1 MFVTLEGIEGSGK
14 STQIEMLGTYL
25 EKKNVTV
32 LSTREPGGTRIG
44 KQVRSI
50 LMDTD
55 HTELEPM
62 TELFLIL
69 ADRAQ
74 HVNEIIKPALT
85 EGKLVLC
92 DRFADSTLAYQGFGR
107 QLDLNVI
114 QKLNTRAVE
123 KLAPDL
129 TILIDCPVEIG
140 LKRTTLRLEKN
151 KQLRTKQR
159 FEREKYD
166 FHQRVRQGYLWIAKN
181 EPERV
186 IVMDGTLQP
195 SDLHN
200 RITRLFMETTDN

>member
-1 MFVTLEGIEGSGK
+1 M
-14 STQIEMLGTYL
+14 
-25 EKKNVTV
+25 
-32 LSTREPGGTRIG
+32 
-44 KQVRSI
+44 RSI

-62 TELFLIL
+62 AELFLIL

-74 HVNEIIKPALT
+74 HVKEIIKPALT
-85 EGKLVLC
+85 AGKLVLC

-107 QLDLNVI
+107 QLDLDVI
-114 QKLNTRAVE
+114 QKLNMRAVE
-123 KLAPDL
+123 DLAPDL
-129 TILIDCPVEIG
+129 TILIDCPVETG
-140 LKRTTLRLEKN
+140 LKRNTLRLEKN
-151 KQLRTKQR
+151 KQLHTKQR

-200 RITRLFMETTDN
+200 RITRLFMEIIDN